1 MMPARMLLAVLVA
14 ALHGAAAAGPADQA
28 PPFELPG
35 IAGKVS
41 LESYRGKVVYLD
53 FWASW
58 CGPCLRSFP
67 WMNGLQKNYGGAGL
81 QVLAINLDAQR
92 ADADAFLARVPA
104 QFPVGFDPAG
114 ASGRAYGIKG
124 MPSSMLI
131 GRDGRV
137 LWRHTGFNEADKG
150 ALESRIRLAVQ
161 AGADGEL
168 R

>member
-1 MMPARMLLAVLVA
+1 MTPVRLLLPLLALLA
-14 ALHGAAAAGPADQA
+14 ALPAAAAEPA

-35 IAGKVS
+35 IAGTVR

-58 CGPCLRSFP
+58 CGPCVRSFP
-67 WMNGLQKNYGGAGL
+67 WMNGLQKSYGGAGL

-104 QFPVGFDPAG
+104 QFLVGFDPAG
-114 ASGRAYGIKG
+114 ASARAYGIKG

-137 LWRHTGFNEADKG
+137 LWRHTGFNEADRT
-150 ALESRIRLAVQ
+150 ALESRIRLAVE
-161 AGADGEL
+161 GEA